1 MKTSKKILAVLI
13 AVITVFGIMSFAAFA
28 DDNTVY
34 IISGNINVS
43 INTPVA
49 DEKPSIDCSASGNGF
64 TVTAFTWYDK
74 NTGAILDPAGTDV
87 VFKDGEE
94 YTAKITLTP
103 NEGYKFADD
112 VTVTVNDTAPST
124 IRYKDESI
132 TVEMNFTC
140 DKGANGSSFFAGLK
154 VVLLNL
160 LRIIRDLVSH
170 FIGL

>member
-13 AVITVFGIMSFAAFA
+13 AVITVFGIMSFAASA

-34 IISGNINVS
+34 IISGSINVN

-49 DEKPSIDCSASGNGF
+49 DEKPSIDCSTSSNNF

-74 NTGAILDPAGTDV
+74 KTGAILDPAGTDV

-103 NEGYKFADD
+103 NESYQFADD
-112 VTVTVNDTAPST
+112 ITVTVNDTTPST
-124 IRYKDESI
+124 IRYKDETI

-140 DKGANGSSFFAGLK
+140 DKGANENSFFAGLK
-154 VVLLNL
+154 VVLLNI
-160 LRIIRDLVSH
+160 LRILRDLVSH
-170 FIGL
+170 IIGL

>member
-1 MKTSKKILAVLI
+1 MKTSKTILAVLI

-34 IISGNINVS
+34 IISGSINVS

-103 NEGYKFADD
+103 NEGYKFSDD

-140 DKGANGSSFFAGLK
+140 DKGANGNSFFAGLK